1 MIQIYDT
8 LTRNYKN
15 LDQSEEIK
23 IYVCG
28 ITASGYAHLGHAFS
42 SITFEV
48 LDRFLTYKNFKVY
61 RVQNFTDVDDKI
73 LDKAK
78 FEGGT
83 MESVAKKYILEFF
96 KDMALLNVKE
106 ASHYPRATDEIDN
119 IIKFISLLEKKGLV
133 YESNGSV
140 YFRTNKVKKYGKL
153 SRRDLNNN
161 LEGTR
166 IQIDDDKESQ
176 SDFALWKYAENED
189 PGWNSPWGRGRP
201 GWHIECSS
209 MVLNTIGDTV
219 DIHGGGIDLIFPHHE
234 NEIAQSESLT
244 NKQFSKLWMHNGMV
258 QLAGEKMSK
267 SLGNLITVREALKI
281 HDPDCIRMWI
291 LSSHYRSPLT
301 YSPELVN
308 NYLKPLTRIKEALN
322 PQLTINNAKSTES
335 NLELESFDKA
345 MSADLNTPVALS
357 QLLILAKKINRSNS
371 LNENTTKARENL
383 LLMLSVLG
391 ICQNFKYES
400 LVNNQFPDQ
409 EIEKLILKR
418 NQYRLSGDYANSD
431 KIRDLLLEKGVK
443 IIDQSNESKWEF
455 I

>member
-8 LTRNYKN
+8 LSRNYKN
-15 LDQSEEIK
+15 LELSNEIK

-28 ITASGYAHLGHAFS
+28 ITASGYTHLGHAFS

-48 LDRFLTYKNFKVY
+48 LDRFLTYKNFNVY

-78 FEGGT
+78 SEGGT
-83 MESVAKKYILEFF
+83 MESVAEKYISEFF
-96 KDMALLNVKE
+96 KDMALLNVKK
-106 ASHYPRATDEIDN
+106 ASYYPRATAEIGN
-119 IIKFISLLEKKGLV
+119 IIKFISLLQKKDLV

-140 YFRTNKVKKYGKL
+140 YFRTNKIKKYGKL
-153 SRRDLNNN
+153 SGRDLNNN
-161 LEGTR
+161 LEGSR
-166 IQIDDDKESQ
+166 IDIDSDKESQ
-176 SDFALWKYAENED
+176 SDFALWKYADTDE
-189 PGWNSPWGRGRP
+189 PGWSSPWGRGRP

-244 NKQFSKLWMHNGMV
+244 GQPFSKLWMHNGMV
-258 QLAGEKMSK
+258 KLAGEKMSK

-291 LSSHYRSPLT
+291 LSSHYRSPIT
-301 YSPELVN
+301 YSPELIN
-308 NYLKPLTRIKEALN
+308 NYVKPLMRIKEALS
-322 PQLTINNAKSTES
+322 PQLTTNEIKMTES
-335 NLELESFDKA
+335 NIEFDNFDKA
-345 MSADLNTPVALS
+345 MSSDLNTPVALS
-357 QLLILAKKINRSNS
+357 QLLLLAKKINRSNS
-371 LNENTTKARENL
+371 LNENTKKARETL

-391 ICQNFKYES
+391 ICQNLKFENPAINR
-400 LVNNQFPDQ
+400 VHDQ
-409 EIEKLILKR
+409 EIEKLVSER
-418 NQYRLSGDYANSD
+418 NKYRLNGDYENSD
-431 KIRDLLLEKGVK
+431 KIRDVLLEKGIK
-443 IIDQSNESKWEF
+443 IIDSNNESKWEF

>member
-140 YFRTNKVKKYGKL
+140 YFRTNKVKKYG
-153 SRRDLNNN
+153 N
-161 LEGTR
+161 
-166 IQIDDDKESQ
+166 
-176 SDFALWKYAENED
+176 
-189 PGWNSPWGRGRP
+189 
-201 GWHIECSS
+201 
-209 MVLNTIGDTV
+209 
-219 DIHGGGIDLIFPHHE
+219 
-234 NEIAQSESLT
+234 
-244 NKQFSKLWMHNGMV
+244 
-258 QLAGEKMSK
+258 
-267 SLGNLITVREALKI
+267 
-281 HDPDCIRMWI
+281 
-291 LSSHYRSPLT
+291 
-301 YSPELVN
+301 
-308 NYLKPLTRIKEALN
+308 
-322 PQLTINNAKSTES
+322 
-335 NLELESFDKA
+335 
-345 MSADLNTPVALS
+345 
-357 QLLILAKKINRSNS
+357 
-371 LNENTTKARENL
+371 
-383 LLMLSVLG
+383 
-391 ICQNFKYES
+391 
-400 LVNNQFPDQ
+400 
-409 EIEKLILKR
+409 
-418 NQYRLSGDYANSD
+418 
-431 KIRDLLLEKGVK
+431 
-443 IIDQSNESKWEF
+443 
-455 I
+455 